1 MHVIRVPI
9 SAPTYGS
16 VNGRSMTQRLGARF
30 RGACSMA
37 KKYNHLGVTR
47 PVRKC
52 CPLCPGKR
60 TYLPILERLP
70 PPALHE
76 CRHRGLA
83 RRSIAVR
90 GACDFSWIS
99 RLAKDQQQQ
108 QPQALPN
115 TDHGKAAQFS
125 DAVVAPFRSVE
136 RALDCVNHRKIELE

>member
-1 MHVIRVPI
+1 RELRRTGSSLTGEWRKSLPSANRMHVIRVPI

-60 TYLPILERLP
+60 TYLPILELLP
-70 PPALHE
+70 PPTLRE
-76 CRHRGLA
+76 RRHRGPA
-83 RRSIAVR
+83 RRR
-90 GACDFSWIS
+90 ACIE
-99 RLAKDQQQQ
+99 Q
-108 QPQALPN
+108 
-115 TDHGKAAQFS
+115 
-125 DAVVAPFRSVE
+125 V
-136 RALDCVNHRKIELE
+136 RALL